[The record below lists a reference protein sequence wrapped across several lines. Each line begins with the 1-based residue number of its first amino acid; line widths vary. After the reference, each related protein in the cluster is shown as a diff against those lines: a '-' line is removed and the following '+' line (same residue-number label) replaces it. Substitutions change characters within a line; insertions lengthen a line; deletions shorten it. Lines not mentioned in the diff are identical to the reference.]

1 MDQPS
6 AEHRVRVRVFVDF
19 WNFQLSLNQ
28 AVPDFKPDWTKL
40 GHLLAREALQKVDDA
55 AHLTYQGMNVYGS
68 YGESLRDRSLKDW
81 AEKHLARMP
90 GVRVEMLPR
99 QRKRQGPH
107 CPSCHKEVSTCPAC
121 DADMRGTEEKGID
134 THIATAMISLAWID
148 NYEVAVL
155 VSSDRDFIPV
165 VEFLETRGIKV
176 VHGAFP
182 PAGAELTRKC
192 WSSIAIPN
200 IRDRFRRT

>member
-28 AVPDFKPDWTKL
+28 AVSDFKPDWAKL
-40 GHLLAREALQKVDDA
+40 GHLLAREALQKVDDE
-55 AHLTYQGMNVYGS
+55 AHLSYQGMNVYGS
-68 YGESLRDRSLKDW
+68 YGENPPDRRLKDW

-99 QRKRQGPH
+99 QRKRRGPR
-107 CPSCHKEVSTCPAC
+107 CPSCYKEVSTCPAC
-121 DADMRGTEEKGID
+121 SADMRGTEEKGID

-176 VHGAFP
+176 VHGTFP

-192 WSSIAIPN
+192 WGSIAIPN